1 MPNLVMIR
9 RRIWSTKI
17 FRAAALTIFN
27 AQQHLHRRPIQF
39 DNAFQ
44 LKQRCFSSSSRANS
58 YQVPK
63 FHSLNKKMT
72 NLIQAGRIS
81 EARELFDGIEHRNT
95 ITWNTMIAGYVKRRE
110 MSKARQLFDEMPN
123 RSIVSWNLMLSGY
136 ISCGGRYLERG
147 RNMFDEMPERD
158 CVSWNT
164 MLSGYAKNGM
174 MDKAEELFNYMPER
188 NIVSWNA
195 MVSGYLMNGYVE
207 KAIEFFKMMP
217 ERDSTSLSALVSGL
231 IQNDKLVEAERIL
244 LQYGGNDGR
253 GDLVHA
259 YNTLI
264 AGYGR
269 KGMTHEARK
278 LFDRIP
284 LGRDGKEDECGNSG
298 RNVVSWNSMIM
309 SYVRAGDIVSA
320 RELFDKMVERDTF
333 SWNTMISGYVQILDM
348 KEASNLFGRMPE
360 PDTLSWN
367 MMISGFAEIG
377 NLKLAHDL
385 FKRMPAKSLVS
396 WNSMISSCEK
406 NEDYKGAINIF
417 LQMQLEGKKPDRHTL
432 SSILSACAGLVDL
445 ASGTQIHQLVTKA
458 FIPDLPVNNSLVTMY
473 SRCGA
478 IVEARTIFDEMKLQ
492 RDVISWNAMIGGYA
506 SHGFATEALQ
516 LFELMK
522 QCNVQPTYITF
533 ISVLNAC
540 AHAGLIE
547 EGRREFNSMVN
558 THGIKPRVEHYAALI
573 DIIGRNGQ
581 LEEAVSLI
589 NSMPCEPDKAVWGAL
604 LGACRLHNNVEMAR
618 AVAEVLMK
626 LEPESSAPFVLL
638 YNMYAEVGR
647 WDDAAEVRTMME
659 KNNVQKE
666 AGYSRVDSYC

>member
-9 RRIWSTKI
+9 RSIWSTKT

-27 AQQHLHRRPIQF
+27 PQQHLHRRPVIF
-39 DNAFQ
+39 NIACQ
-44 LKQRCFSSSSRANS
+44 LNQTCFSFSARANS
-58 YQVPK
+58 FQVPE
-63 FHSLNKKMT
+63 FYFLNKKISY
-72 NLIQAGRIS
+72 LIRTGRIS
-81 EARELFDGIEHRNT
+81 EARELFDSIKHRNT
-95 ITWNTMIAGYVKRRE
+95 ITWNTMITGYVKRRE
-110 MSKARQLFDEMPN
+110 MLKALQLFDEMPN
-123 RSIVSWNLMLSGY
+123 RDIVSWNLMLSGY
-136 ISCGGRYLERG
+136 ISCGGKFIERA
-147 RNMFDEMPERD
+147 RNMFDKMPERD

-164 MLSGYAKNGM
+164 MLSGYAKNRM
-174 MDKAEELFNYMPER
+174 MDKAEEIFNYMPER
-188 NIVSWNA
+188 NVVTWNA
-195 MVSGYLMNGYVE
+195 MVSGYLMNGYVK
-207 KAIEFFKMMP
+207 KAVEFFKMMP
-217 ERDSTSLSALVSGL
+217 ERDSASLSVLVSGL
-231 IQNDKLVEAERIL
+231 IQNDKLVEAEKIL
-244 LQYGGNDGR
+244 LQYGGNDGK

-264 AGYGR
+264 AGYGQ

-284 LGRDGKEDECGNSG
+284 SGRDHEEDECGNFR

-320 RELFDKMVERDTF
+320 RELFDRMVERDTF

-348 KEASNLFGRMPE
+348 KEASNLFGRMLE

-385 FKRMPAKSLVS
+385 FMRMPEKSLVS
-396 WNSMISSCEK
+396 WNSMISGCEK

-417 LQMQLEGKKPDRHTL
+417 LQMQHEGKKPDRHTL

-445 ASGTQIHQLVTKA
+445 ALGTQIHQLVIKA
-458 FIPDLPVNNSLVTMY
+458 FIADLPINNSLVTMY

-478 IVEARTIFDEMKLQ
+478 IVEARTVFYEMNLQ

-506 SHGFATEALQ
+506 SHGFAAEALK

-558 THGIKPRVEHYAALI
+558 THSIEPRVEHYAALV
-573 DIIGRNGQ
+573 DIISRHGQ
-581 LEEAVSLI
+581 LEEAMSLI
-589 NSMPCEPDKAVWGAL
+589 NSMPCEPDKTVWGAL
-604 LGACRLHNNVEMAR
+604 LGACRVHNNVEMAQ
-618 AVAEVLMK
+618 AAAEELMK
-626 LEPESSAPFVLL
+626 LEPESSTPYVLL
-638 YNMYAEVGR
+638 YNMYADVGR

-659 KNNVQKE
+659 KSNVQKE
-666 AGYSRVDSYC
+666 VGYSRVDSYC